1 MFTIDVPAM
10 AVSRDMADRAVEKHD
25 LKGSTEVR
33 VDGRNLDINT
43 SSFVS
48 QLVKRLADVG
58 IQRVE
63 IVGGG
68 QEWYQEISAEATS
81 KGIRLARP

>member
-68 QEWYQEISAEATS
+68 QEWYQEISAEATR
-81 KGIRLARP
+81 KGIRLA